1 MVVIKLTTDSSKT
14 FVKNLCHLWIPPTFL
29 NFATKKCGGYR
40 VNKMI
45 KNWLQRYFHKFS
57 PNVRSGA
64 KFRHSRSSA
73 VIISQ
78 RRRPAPSCP
87 ICLNHRLRACS
98 PMESGHKIGQNTILG
113 ECLRI
118 KTVKITS
125 FMLVIREDIPKKC
138 CCSFGFC
145 SNEGWERAL
154 PNFFVTF

>member
-1 MVVIKLTTDSSKT
+1 M
-14 FVKNLCHLWIPPTFL
+14 
-29 NFATKKCGGYR
+29 
-40 VNKMI
+40 
-45 KNWLQRYFHKFS
+45 
-57 PNVRSGA
+57 RSGA

-98 PMESGHKIGQNTILG
+98 LMESGHKIGQNTILG

-145 SNEGWERAL
+145 SNEGGERAL
-154 PNFFVTF
+154 PNSFVTFSKVHFWSKKGVYFLQNANNLNFQLFLGCIHDHQIRETVKNVLADFVR